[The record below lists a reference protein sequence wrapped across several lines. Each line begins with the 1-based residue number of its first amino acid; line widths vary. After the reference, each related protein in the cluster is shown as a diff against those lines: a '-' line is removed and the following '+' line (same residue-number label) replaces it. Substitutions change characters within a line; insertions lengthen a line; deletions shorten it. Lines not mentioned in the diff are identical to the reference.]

1 MPVAFGHRTLRRRRW
16 RTLMTEP
23 VTEPSAEPLKQTPL
37 HALHLEL
44 GGKMVPFAG
53 YEMPVSYQGRGI
65 IAEHNHTRQK
75 ASLFDV
81 SHMGQA
87 RLRGEGAKS
96 VLESLVPADIQGMD
110 AGQMRYTLL
119 TNEAGGIL
127 DDLIVTM
134 MENHLFLVVNAAR
147 KEADFA
153 HIEAHLGGRAELD
166 VVRDRA
172 LLAIQ
177 GPRAADILAA
187 HAPGA
192 AGLAF
197 MSAAGMEVAG
207 VPCLVTR
214 SGYTGEDGFE
224 ISPPAAQAEKLAR
237 LLLEDET
244 LEAAG
249 LGARDSLRLEAG
261 LCLYGA
267 DIDETTTPIEAALAW
282 TIQKRRRLEGG
293 FPGADIIADQLANGV
308 ARKRVGIRPLG
319 RAPARAHCEI
329 RNKDGDAIGEI
340 TSGGFAP
347 TVGASVAMGYVKTE
361 FAKKETPVD
370 LMIRGSAHPAEVA
383 AMPFVPRHYA
393 K

>member
-1 MPVAFGHRTLRRRRW
+1 VSST
-16 RTLMTEP
+16 
-23 VTEPSAEPLKQTPL
+23 EPLKRTPL

-53 YEMPVSYQGRGI
+53 YHMAVSYRGRGI
-65 IAEHNHTRQK
+65 IAEHNHTRET

-87 RLRGEGAKS
+87 RLRGNAAVS
-96 VLESLVPADIQGMD
+96 ALESLVPADVRGLD
-110 AGQMRYTLL
+110 SGKMRYTLL

-127 DDLIVTM
+127 DDLIVTKM
-134 MENHLFLVVNAAR
+134 GDYLFLVVNAAR

-153 HIEAHLGGRAELD
+153 YIKARLDDRAELEIID
-166 VVRDRA
+166 DRA

-177 GPRAADILAA
+177 GPRAAGVLAA
-187 HAPGA
+187 HAPMS
-192 AGLAF
+192 AGLSF
-197 MSAAGMEVAG
+197 MSAAEMEVAG
-207 VPCLVTR
+207 ALCLVTR

-224 ISPPAAQAEKLAR
+224 ISPPAVQAERLAR
-237 LLLEDET
+237 LLLEDGN
-244 LEAAG
+244 LEVAG

-282 TIQKRRRLEGG
+282 TIPKRRRAEGG
-293 FPGADIIADQLANGV
+293 FPGAGVIVDQLASGV

-319 RAPARAHCEI
+319 RAPARAHTEI

-340 TSGGFAP
+340 TSGGFGP
-347 TVGASVAMGYVKTE
+347 TFGGPVAMGYVKTE
-361 FAKKETPVD
+361 FAEKGTPVD
-370 LMIRGSAHPAEVA
+370 LIIRGKAHPAEVA
-383 AMPFVPRHYA
+383 ATAFVPHRHA